1 MTFRVED
8 LTISL
13 LPEGYEI
20 ENAKNCTKCTKCTA
34 RTGEPTDCS
43 DPSQIDCVC
52 CQKNSP
58 GPAPKRKSHLDEAEV
73 ALLHKQIDDLLS
85 SL

>member
-20 ENAKNCTKCTKCTA
+20 ENAKECTKCTKCTA
-34 RTGEPTDCS
+34 RTGEPTECS
-43 DPSQIDCVC
+43 DPSEQGCEC
-52 CQKNSP
+52 CQRNSP
-58 GPAPKRKSHLDEAEV
+58 GATPKKKSELDAAEV
-73 ALLHKQIDDLLS
+73 ALLHKQIDELLAS
-85 SL
+85 V